1 MQVRIEAFF
10 SRGILS
16 VLIDYLTVYVGAI
29 LLMINFP
36 LALHYCD
43 QDVCQLG
50 LKPFLAEESFLSDID

>member
-50 LKPFLAEESFLSDID
+50 LKLF